1 LDKHQKICTKKL
13 SWNFVNALLANR
25 DADVLQILDCCH
37 SAEAYDGKTE
47 FLAATS
53 LTESAAVS
61 SSTCFTSA
69 LIKELRRVSSH
80 ATTVAE
86 LHGRLMRGRSMHKL
100 EYGPFYAQ
108 RNGKPSIALRRM
120 GTTSTTQLPVIAPD
134 DPRMVITAHVEQN
147 ISPNDVTNLKKWL
160 LTQVPNNVRGLE
172 IKLEGLWKT
181 TSSTL
186 LLSLPVEIWTQ
197 LRDDPAYNYVETV
210 NSPNLL
216 LGEAPAVQ
224 SPAPLA
230 LRPAPGPENTKPG
243 FGSGSK

>member
-1 LDKHQKICTKKL
+1 
-13 SWNFVNALLANR
+13 
-25 DADVLQILDCCH
+25 
-37 SAEAYDGKTE
+37 
-47 FLAATS
+47 
-53 LTESAAVS
+53 
-61 SSTCFTSA
+61 
-69 LIKELRRVSSH
+69 
-80 ATTVAE
+80 
-86 LHGRLMRGRSMHKL
+86 
-100 EYGPFYAQ
+100 
-108 RNGKPSIALRRM
+108 
-120 GTTSTTQLPVIAPD
+120 
-134 DPRMVITAHVEQN
+134 VEQN